1 MPENLRD
8 RAAAAQAARQATTN
22 GGTGDA
28 PAAEVA
34 VPKTD
39 VVKQIVDAVSPA
51 IEAQLPRHIKPEA
64 FLRVIITGLKNSKQA
79 KALAQCDRPTLWAA
93 MLEAARYGLMPFTDE
108 GAIVPY
114 GKTAT
119 FIPQYQGLIQI
130 MYRTGQV
137 ANVTFNL
144 IHQLDDWDVEYGT
157 HARFYHKPRFV
168 DADGNPADR
177 GKPILA
183 YCYVTLRD
191 GSITAPTFVTKD
203 AAIEVMQTRSRAW
216 QNAEK
221 SWYGKPP
228 KKDSPWH
235 TDFNSMWLKTAVRQ
249 HAKSAPKSPELV
261 ELLLAEARDDTRRP
275 DATPAPTWTPEG
287 GEGRGIDWSTD
298 DMNGA
303 VPGEVIHD
311 DEPANT
317 DEPSGMMTGGRP
329 VPALSARRRAAGHQ
343 TIRAHPARPVAPA
356 MVFPEQLAAVRHQSL
371 RARTARPAGLVRS
384 VFHVKRPGTVP
395 SPRPPPTRSWPGTQD
410 RQRRQEWVDKFA
422 TPVRELWGRLRG
434 HRFGPGPAGRG
445 GGPSPPP
452 RKRENRRCSSRTSGS
467 GRRPLGA
474 GVPAGSQVIKAGPE
488 RQRDPGGD
496 LQKPHDAA
504 VQARKGDGNGSQE
517 ADDDL
522 LPEHKIP
529 PPERHVL
536 FVRCPAAGPDMER
549 AVHPFLAYELH
560 SSITFSRI

>member
-317 DEPSGMMTGGRP
+317 DEPSGDDDGWPTGTSPVRPAAGGGSPDHPGTPGATGSPGHGFPGTAGGGASPESPGPYGATGGPGTER
-329 VPALSARRRAAGHQ
+329 VSRETAGD
-343 TIRAHPARPVAPA
+343 
-356 MVFPEQLAAVRHQSL
+356 
-371 RARTARPAGLVRS
+371 
-384 VFHVKRPGTVP
+384 GTVP
-395 SPRPPPTRSWPGTQD
+395 PAAADEKLARAKD
-410 RQRRQEWVDKFA
+410 RQRQEWADQLATRFA
-422 TPVRELWGRLRG
+422 SFGDIGWRGR
-434 HRFGPGPAGRG
+434 
-445 GGPSPPP
+445 
-452 RKRENRRCSSRTSGS
+452 
-467 GRRPLGA
+467 
-474 GVPAGSQVIKAGPE
+474 VPA
-488 RQRDPGGD
+488 RR
-496 LQKPHDAA
+496 
-504 VQARKGDGNGSQE
+504 
-517 ADDDL
+517 
-522 LPEHKIP
+522 
-529 PPERHVL
+529 
-536 FVRCPAAGPDMER
+536 
-549 AVHPFLAYELH
+549 
-560 SSITFSRI
+560 